1 MKITK
6 RQLRRIIKEEKAKVL
21 AENRV
26 RRIVRRKLMENVGG
40 GLVFISGFRSMVAP
54 LTPDGLHADG
64 AGASEI
70 PDGPWKAAWDAVDLP
85 AAAAELSRLGVTHI
99 GGDDGEAIA
108 EELGLP
114 GSVVPLDQ
122 FASFWKENASMLVT
136 A

>member
-1 MKITK
+1 MKVTK
-6 RQLRRIIKEEKAKVL
+6 RQLRRIVKEEKAKVL

-70 PDGPWKAAWDAVDLP
+70 PDGPWKAAWDDGDTAT
-85 AAAAELSRLGVTHI
+85 AAAELSKLGVTHI
-99 GGDDGEAIA
+99 GGDDGEGIA
-108 EELGLP
+108 EMMGLP
-114 GSVVPLDQ
+114 GSVVTLAQ
-122 FASFWKENASMLVT
+122 FAKAFG
-136 A
+136 

>member
-1 MKITK
+1 MKVTK

-21 AENRV
+21 AEQKV
-26 RRIVRRKLMENVGG
+26 RRIVRRKLMEQAGQ

-64 AGASEI
+64 AGAREV
-70 PDGPWKAAWDAVDLP
+70 PDGRWKDAYDAGDLA
-85 AAAAELSRLGVTHI
+85 AAAAELSKLGVTHV
-99 GGDDGEAIA
+99 GGDDGEGMA

-122 FASFWKENASMLVT
+122 FASF
-136 A
+136 